1 MLLDPRSAH
10 PCQQG
15 HKQTL
20 PERRDDVSFTME
32 NFPGDTFFLHQAP
45 VQWVQ
50 LLIQPNPQPV

>member
-20 PERRDDVSFTME
+20 PERRDGVSFTME
-32 NFPGDTFFLHQAP
+32 NFPEGTFCLHQAP

-50 LLIQPNPQPV
+50 LPVQPKLQPV